1 MAAVIDLIVLL
12 LWNAFLFF
20 AFSDQ
25 VAKWSLPPFCL
36 IYYGLLNSKVTG
48 GQTIGK
54 RFFQLC
60 VTNRQGQTLSIARSF
75 LRTAPVVYF
84 ISFLAIGPQLIDYY
98 PWLHMV
104 LLVTTVVGTVIL
116 PGFLLS
122 RRTIGDVIAGA
133 QVVSEEFKSTK
144 IDRVPLWSIAIYLT
158 AIVAYLSL
166 MLIEVYY

>member
-1 MAAVIDLIVLL
+1 M
-12 LWNAFLFF
+12 
-20 AFSDQ
+20 
-25 VAKWSLPPFCL
+25 
-36 IYYGLLNSKVTG
+36 
-48 GQTIGK
+48 
-54 RFFQLC
+54 
-60 VTNRQGQTLSIARSF
+60 
-75 LRTAPVVYF
+75 VYF